1 MSTTILKE
9 AGNSFYHNFPIAWDF
24 WLTEF
29 LLYTTNN
36 LFLTVYDTSYIYL
49 FYQQIFNDCL
59 YNSSDS
65 NNILVKI
72 CIRYPT
78 LMCGESICHPVMSDL
93 LWPSRILCPWNS
105 PCKNTGVGYHTLL
118 QGIFPTQES
127 NPGVHTAGGF
137 FTIWATRKLPL

>member
-9 AGNSFYHNFPIAWDF
+9 AGNSFYYNFPIAWDF

-59 YNSSDS
+59 
-65 NNILVKI
+65 
-72 CIRYPT
+72 
-78 LMCGESICHPVMSDL
+78 
-93 LWPSRILCPWNS
+93 
-105 PCKNTGVGYHTLL
+105 
-118 QGIFPTQES
+118 
-127 NPGVHTAGGF
+127 
-137 FTIWATRKLPL
+137 